1 LAELPQEVLQTLQQL
16 HDEGRLIVRRARQIS
31 HRGHSGA
38 NLGRRV
44 GEPVVRIESDTDDQ
58 AASRQPL
65 DEHAGQFLL
74 VDHHVVGPVEA
85 YLVAGEQRRD
95 RFDHGHS
102 GGQSAQRPVRRTQAQ
117 RRFVDHQAHRQTARA
132 GPPAIGA
139 ASAAGRLSIGQDQ
152 QREIDVADTL
162 VTACPMIRR
171 IDDRVMLD
179 AGDKGLLLD
188 SAKLFGNEGHGCL
201 AGRRGRFSM
210 IPRRGA
216 KFHRDTRHATGV
228 LGALLSSG
236 YNVPM
241 TEIFDAQPESHL
253 ETFGLRAF
261 RPGQKDVI
269 ETVLGGRDCLC
280 VMPTGGGK
288 SLCYQLPAV
297 ADQGLTLVIS
307 PLIALM
313 KDQVDQLLALDISVT
328 FINSTLSPD
337 EQHQRLGDM
346 AAGRYQLVY
355 VVPERFRSERFLEA
369 VRAADLRLLAVDE
382 AHCVSQ
388 WGHDFRP
395 DYARLGKFRH
405 QLGDPTTIALTA
417 TATEAVQAD
426 IIEQLELRRP
436 RIFIT
441 GFARDNLFYEVQA
454 ASSDRQKQE
463 RLARFLRE
471 TPGSGIIYASTRKR
485 TEEVAE
491 AMASETRRKILV
503 YHAGMLGH
511 ERHDAQEQF
520 ITGDDTIVVATNAF
534 GMGIDKA
541 DVRFVVHYNM
551 PGTLEAYYQEAG
563 RAGRDGNLSRCLLL
577 YTASDRYLQEFF
589 VESNYPPRQVVAQV
603 HEYLR
608 TLDQDPIEMTQQ
620 EIKDR
625 LGLPIGADGVGNCEQ
640 LLEKA
645 GVLERLVTS
654 ANMASVRLD
663 SDLPTLV
670 DLLPK
675 QAKVRRRVLQ
685 AVERLVG
692 PRRNEMVAFPPR
704 ALSGTDGLDFSA
716 VTRSLLQLNQLDAFT
731 YMPPFRGRAVRMIDR
746 DTPFHRLDIDFEA
759 LEKRRAAEM
768 AKIARVVRFC
778 SDTRCRQSEILSYF
792 GQQDATP
799 CGHCDNCRTRGTDA
813 VDSLDDPAA
822 TDPALLEAV
831 RITLSGVA
839 RIEARFACGKLVVAQ
854 MLCGSGSARLRKLGF
869 DRLSTFGLLSYLTQ
883 SEAASLIDAVIT
895 AGCVRQIAVEQ
906 SRPVVQLTPKGRE
919 VMLGNE
925 SLDGPLL
932 IDQSLCRK
940 LIAKG
945 AVPSEPMDA
954 AELTLVDRDLLG
966 ALKQWR
972 NAKATEAN
980 LPPHYVL
987 SNATLEELARCRPD
1001 SPDRLLQ
1008 VKGIGEKKVSQY
1020 GDALL
1025 TLLGGHAA
1033 SAGED
1038 SPSVAPPEPIVPI
1051 ESVETALADREPVAP
1066 GAEIFDAE
1074 PEPSTGA
1081 ADGSSPDPAE
1091 MPGYYWTWRLLSA
1104 GYSPRECEVIRG
1116 LSRDAVVEHVQ
1127 QAKQHGLEIP

>member
-1 LAELPQEVLQTLQQL
+1 ME
-16 HDEGRLIVRRARQIS
+16 DG
-31 HRGHSGA
+31 
-38 NLGRRV
+38 
-44 GEPVVRIESDTDDQ
+44 
-58 AASRQPL
+58 
-65 DEHAGQFLL
+65 F
-74 VDHHVVGPVEA
+74 
-85 YLVAGEQRRD
+85 
-95 RFDHGHS
+95 
-102 GGQSAQRPVRRTQAQ
+102 GGYPHPCTN
-117 RRFVDHQAHRQTARA
+117 
-132 GPPAIGA
+132 G
-139 ASAAGRLSIGQDQ
+139 
-152 QREIDVADTL
+152 
-162 VTACPMIRR
+162 
-171 IDDRVMLD
+171 
-179 AGDKGLLLD
+179 
-188 SAKLFGNEGHGCL
+188 
-201 AGRRGRFSM
+201 
-210 IPRRGA
+210 
-216 KFHRDTRHATGV
+216 
-228 LGALLSSG
+228 
-236 YNVPM
+236 PM
-241 TEIFDAQPESHL
+241 TEISDLQPESYL
-253 ETFGLRAF
+253 ETFGLRTF

-269 ETVLGGRDCLC
+269 QSVLQGRDCLC

-297 ADQGLTLVIS
+297 ADRGLTLVIS

-328 FINSTLSPD
+328 FINSTLSMD
-337 EQHQRLGDM
+337 EQHQRLEDM

-395 DYARLGKFRH
+395 DYARLGRFRH
-405 QLGDPTTIALTA
+405 KLGDPTTIALTA

-454 ASSDRQKQE
+454 ASSDRQKQD

-563 RAGRDGNLSRCLLL
+563 RAGRDGNPSRCLLL

-589 VESNYPPRQVVAQV
+589 VESNYPPRDVVAQV

-692 PRRNEMVAFPPR
+692 PRRNEMVPFPPR
-704 ALSGTDGLDFSA
+704 ALPDTAELDSA
-716 VTRSLLQLNQLDAFT
+716 AVARSLTQLNQLDAFT
-731 YMPPFRGRAVRMIDR
+731 YVPPFRGRAVRMIDR
-746 DTPFHRLDIDFEA
+746 DTSFHRLDIDFAA

-768 AKIARVVRFC
+768 AKIARVVRFA
-778 SDTRCRQSEILSYF
+778 SDTRCRQSDILRYF
-792 GQQDATP
+792 GQQDASP
-799 CGHCDNCRTRGTDA
+799 CGHCDNCRSRGTDA
-813 VDSLDDPAA
+813 VDSPDNTTA
-822 TDPALLEAV
+822 TDPTLLEAV
-831 RITLSGVA
+831 RIALSGVA
-839 RIEARFACGKLVVAQ
+839 RVEARFACGKLLVAQ

-883 SEAASLIDAVIT
+883 ADAASLIDSLIT
-895 AGCVRQIAVEQ
+895 AGCVRQTDVDR

-945 AVPSEPMDA
+945 AVPSEPVARPVDAMDLPPVD
-954 AELTLVDRDLLG
+954 AELLG

-972 NAKATEAN
+972 NAKAAEAN
-980 LPPHYVL
+980 VPSYCVL
-987 SNATLEELARCRPD
+987 SNATLEELARQRPD

-1025 TLLGGHAA
+1025 TLLGGLD
-1033 SAGED
+1033 E
-1038 SPSVAPPEPIVPI
+1038 SPSAAPM
-1051 ESVETALADREPVAP
+1051 ETAMANREPEAP

-1074 PEPSTGA
+1074 PEPSTDA
-1081 ADGSSPDPAE
+1081 ADISPPDPAE

-1104 GYSPRECEVIRG
+1104 GFSPRECEVIRG
-1116 LSRDAVVEHVQ
+1116 LSRDTVVEHIQ